1 MGQVLMQARLS
12 NSRFLLIGYMLLIA
26 LIYFFVTRVLLN
38 VIASSEAE
46 LSIISFPKIYF
57 VGLMYDL
64 AFYSYALIPVTL
76 YLLFVPERMW
86 QTKLN
91 RGFVHLALFST
102 IYMLGF
108 ILAAELLFWDEFSV
122 RFNFISV
129 DYLIYR
135 REVTDNI
142 RESYPLPLYLGSIL
156 LVTLV
161 IYAFSFKRI
170 SRLLLIKERFRS
182 RLVFAAGLLTL
193 PVLSFLLVNQDFR
206 ELSNNSYQNELA
218 SNGPYQFIA
227 AFKNNELD
235 YYKFYQTLPDSKA
248 ASLLQKELGNDKA
261 DSASFDIKRA
271 INNPGEERH
280 LNIFLVMVESLSAD
294 YLGTFGNGEQL
305 TPNLDRLAKESMLFT
320 NLYATGTRTTRGL
333 EAVTLSIPPT
343 PGRSIVKRIG
353 HETNLWSLGNIL
365 KKKGY
370 DTEFIYGGRG
380 YFENMN
386 DFFAGNGYGIIDQSS
401 TPDSEMNFTN
411 AWGMADDDL
420 YNQAIKAADS
430 AYSANKPFFFHLM
443 TTTNHRPYTYPDGR
457 IDIPSGTGRSG
468 AVKYTDWAIG
478 DMIEKSRTKPW
489 FKDTLFV
496 IIADHTSGS
505 AGKVSLPVNKYH
517 IPMLIYSPQH
527 IAPTAVTHISSQ
539 IDVAPTLLSLLNM
552 DYESAFFGKNIL
564 TMQPDEERALI
575 GNYQNLG
582 LFADN
587 KLSILSPKRRM
598 SKQLNPT
605 DEAPTETHLDKTDA
619 DLERDIAYYQGASY
633 IFSQHLNA
641 WNQKTI
647 TQ

>member
-1 MGQVLMQARLS
+1 MQAKS
-12 NSRFLLIGYMLLIA
+12 PNSRFALIGYMLLIA
-26 LIYFFVTRVLLN
+26 IAYFSVTRGLLTAVAN
-38 VIASSEAE
+38 SQAD
-46 LSIISFPKIYF
+46 LSIISIPKIYF
-57 VGLMYDL
+57 VGLIYDL

-76 YLLFVPERMW
+76 YLLFVPERLW
-86 QTKLN
+86 QTTFH
-91 RGFVHLALFST
+91 RGLVHLAIFST
-102 IYMLGF
+102 LYTLGF

-129 DYLIYR
+129 DYLVYR

-142 RESYPLPLYLGSIL
+142 RESYPLPLYLSAIF

-161 IYAFSFKRI
+161 VYGLSFKRI
-170 SRLLLIKERFRS
+170 ARILSARQLFRQ
-182 RLVFAAGLLTL
+182 RLVYGMGLLAL
-193 PVLSFLLVNQDFR
+193 PVLSFFLINQDYR
-206 ELSNNSYQNELA
+206 EVSNNSYQNELA
-218 SNGPYQFIA
+218 SNGPYQFIS

-248 ASLLQKELGNDKA
+248 ATLLQKEIGDGSQVN
-261 DSASFDIKRA
+261 ASFDIKRQVD
-271 INNPGEERH
+271 NPGSERH
-280 LNIFLVMVESLSAD
+280 LNIFLIMVESLSAN
-294 YLGTFGNGEQL
+294 YLETFGNSEQL
-305 TPNLDRLAKESMLFT
+305 TPNLDRLANESMLFT

-353 HETNLWSLGNIL
+353 HETNLWSLGNVL
-365 KKKGY
+365 KKKDY
-370 DTEFIYGGRG
+370 DVEFIYGGRG

-386 DFFAGNGYGIIDQSS
+386 AFFAGNGYGIIDQSS
-401 TPDSEMNFTN
+401 TPDSEMGFSN

-430 AYSANKPFFFHLM
+430 AHSADKPFFFHLM

-457 IDIPSGTGRSG
+457 IDIPSGSGRSG

-478 DMIEKSRTKPW
+478 DMIEKARTKPW

-505 AGKVSLPVNKYH
+505 AGKSALPVQQYH
-517 IPMLIYSPQH
+517 IPMLVYSPAH
-527 IAPTAVTHISSQ
+527 IKPQRVDNLSSQ
-539 IDVAPTLLSLLNM
+539 IDVAPTLLALMNM

-564 TMQPDEERALI
+564 TMKLAEQRALI
-575 GNYQNLG
+575 GNYQKLG

-587 KLSILSPKRRM
+587 KLSILSPKRGM
-598 SKQLNPT
+598 DKQLNAASETPQ
-605 DEAPTETHLDKTDA
+605 ETHLDLVDA

-641 WNQKTI
+641 WEQKPVTR
-647 TQ
+647 